1 MNVSGVI
8 FFPSRAKESKKQQN
22 KKKKITPDLR
32 LMTAAVLVVSFAKQL
47 PSISRKFI
55 DLLPKNVDEPCG
67 ACAELKS

>member
-8 FFPSRAKESKKQQN
+8 FFPLEPKNQRSN
-22 KKKKITPDLR
+22 KIIIKKITPDLR
-32 LMTAAVLVVSFAKQL
+32 LMTAAILVVSFAKQL